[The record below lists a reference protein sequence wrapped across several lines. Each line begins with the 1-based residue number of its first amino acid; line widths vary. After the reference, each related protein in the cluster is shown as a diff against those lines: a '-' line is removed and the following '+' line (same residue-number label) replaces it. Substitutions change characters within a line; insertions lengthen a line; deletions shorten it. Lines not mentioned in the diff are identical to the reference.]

1 MNTKTEDQIEAD
13 KQAVQKMVGAK
24 SAMEA
29 ALRRIT
35 TLESALGTAKARIEE
50 IGRGHGD
57 SLAISVYREGNPK
70 FVSAKELTRKA
81 INEIDDA
88 L

>member
-1 MNTKTEDQIEAD
+1 MTAKTEEQIEAD
-13 KQAVQKMVGAK
+13 KQAVQKMIGAK

-29 ALRRIT
+29 ALRRIQV
-35 TLESALGTAKARIEE
+35 LETALRAAKSRIEE

-57 SLAISVYREGNPK
+57 ALAIAVYRDGSQR

-81 INEIDDA
+81 VNEIEDA

>member
-1 MNTKTEDQIEAD
+1 MTRTEDQIEAD
-13 KQAVQKMVGAK
+13 KQAVQKMIGAK
-24 SAMEA
+24 SAMES
-29 ALRRIT
+29 ALRRIQ
-35 TLESALGTAKARIEE
+35 TLESALRGAKARIEE

-57 SLAISVYREGNPK
+57 HLAIGVYREGNLK

-81 INEIDDA
+81 INAIDDA